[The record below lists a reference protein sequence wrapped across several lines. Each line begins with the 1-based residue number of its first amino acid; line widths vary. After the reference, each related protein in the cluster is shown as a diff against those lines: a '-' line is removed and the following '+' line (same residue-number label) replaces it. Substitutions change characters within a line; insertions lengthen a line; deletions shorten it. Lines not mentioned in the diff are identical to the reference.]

1 MAAASLALVPRVRG
15 PRILVADD
23 QEDVRI
29 ALQLLLKT
37 AGYDVALA
45 DSPGAVLQAVSGTS
59 FAAALVDLNYT
70 RDTTSGGEGLD
81 LVGALQARAP
91 ELPVLVMTAWG
102 TLELAVAAMK
112 RGARDF
118 IVKPWDNERLVA
130 SLETALVGTRA
141 SHDLEIARR
150 VQGELLPKRTP
161 ALGTLELAAGCVQ
174 AGIIG
179 GDAFD
184 FLALPEGRLG
194 LALADASGKGV
205 GAALLMANLIGSLR
219 AQVGAAKSVSDWTRA
234 VNAQFFKSTA
244 PEHFAT
250 LFFGVY
256 DEASRL
262 LRYVNCGHNP
272 PLLLRR
278 SGEVELLAPSAP
290 VIGIIED
297 WSCEERELR
306 LGAGDLLV
314 VYSDGLVEARS
325 AAGEELGERGL
336 ERIIRE
342 RDRATLP
349 LETLRDAVFEAT
361 LRFAEGGDHHD
372 DRTLILA
379 RGK

>member
-1 MAAASLALVPRVRG
+1 
-15 PRILVADD
+15 
-23 QEDVRI
+23 VRI

-37 AGYDVALA
+37 AGFDVALA
-45 DSPGAVLQAVSGTS
+45 DSPGAALQAVAGTS

-81 LVGALQARAP
+81 LVGALQSRAP
-91 ELPVLVMTAWG
+91 ALPVLVMTAWG
-102 TLELAVAAMK
+102 TLDLAVAAMK

-130 SLETALVGTRA
+130 SLETALLGTRA

-150 VQGELLPKRTP
+150 VQGELLPRRMP
-161 ALGTLELAAGCVQ
+161 ALPTLDLAAGCVQ
-174 AGIIG
+174 AGIVG

-184 FLALPEGRLG
+184 FLTLPDGRLG
-194 LALADASGKGV
+194 IALADASGKGV
-205 GAALLMANLIGSLR
+205 AAALLMANLIGSLR
-219 AQVGAAKSVSDWTRA
+219 AQTGLASRVSDWARA
-234 VNAQFFKSTA
+234 VNAQFFESTA

-256 DEASRL
+256 DEQSRL

-272 PLLLRR
+272 PLVLRT
-278 SGEVELLAPSAP
+278 GGAVESLAPSAP
-290 VIGIIED
+290 AIGIMAD

-306 LGAGDLLV
+306 LASGDLLV

-336 ERIIRE
+336 EQLLRE
-342 RDRATLP
+342 RTALP
-349 LETLRDAVFEAT
+349 LEALRSDIFEAVR
-361 LRFAEGGDHHD
+361 RFAEGGDHHD

>member
-1 MAAASLALVPRVRG
+1 MSAAALALAASVKG

-29 ALQLLLKT
+29 ALQLLLKA
-37 AGYDVALA
+37 AGFDVALA
-45 DSPGAVLQAVSGTS
+45 DSPNAVLQAVSGTS

-81 LVGALQARAP
+81 LVGALQSRAP
-91 ELPVLVMTAWG
+91 DLPVLVMTAWG

-118 IVKPWDNERLVA
+118 IVKPWDNDRLVA
-130 SLETALVGTRA
+130 SLETALAGTRS

-150 VQGELLPKRTP
+150 VQGEFLPQRTP

-174 AGIIG
+174 AGVVG

-184 FLALPEGRLG
+184 FLSLSDGRLG
-194 LALADASGKGV
+194 IALADASGKGV

-219 AQVGAAKSVSDWTRA
+219 AQVSTARSVSSWTRA

-256 DEASRL
+256 DEESRM

-272 PLLLRR
+272 PLLLRA
-278 SGEVELLAPSAP
+278 GGPAEFLAPSAP
-290 VIGIIED
+290 VVGIMED
-297 WSCEERELR
+297 WGCEERELTLAR
-306 LGAGDLLV
+306 GDLLV

-325 AAGEELGERGL
+325 AAGEELGESGL
-336 ERIIRE
+336 EAIVRE
-342 RDRATLP
+342 RATLP
-349 LETLRDAVFEAT
+349 LDAMRDGIFEAA

>member
-1 MAAASLALVPRVRG
+1 MSAAGLALVPRARG

-37 AGYDVALA
+37 AGFDVALA
-45 DSPGAVLQAVSGTS
+45 DSPRAVLQAVAKAP

-81 LVGALQARAP
+81 LVAALQSRAP

-130 SLETALVGTRA
+130 SLETALLGTRA

-161 ALGTLELAAGCVQ
+161 PLRTLELAAGCVQ
-174 AGIIG
+174 AGIVG

-184 FLALPEGRLG
+184 FLTLPDGRLG
-194 LALADASGKGV
+194 LALADASGKGI

-219 AQVGAAKSVSDWTRA
+219 AQTGSAKTVSDWTRA
-234 VNAQFFKSTA
+234 VNAQFFESTA

-256 DEASRL
+256 DEPSRL
-262 LRYVNCGHNP
+262 FRYVNCGHNP
-272 PLLLRR
+272 PLVLRTD
-278 SGEVELLAPSAP
+278 GAVESLAPSAP
-290 VIGIIED
+290 AIGIIED
-297 WSCEERELR
+297 WRCEERELQ
-306 LGAGDLLV
+306 LASGDLLV

-336 ERIIRE
+336 ERILRE
-342 RDRATLP
+342 RSALP
-349 LETLRDAVFEAT
+349 LPALRSEIFETVR
-361 LRFAEGGDHHD
+361 RFADGGDHHD